1 MKKSRKEYQATL
13 IRLRSYYLKQ
23 RDDERAR
30 WAEDELRDYH
40 RMTHPAYSTAF
51 FVPGPNLTANKN
63 VPEANKFVVDAKA
76 YKGRTLGGDAQMRQ
90 ASRANDANRT
100 FLLGFTALVT
110 LVILVSVGA
119 VVSRANDTIAI
130 ALVLVTL
137 SLSWLFSNVIYAL
150 HYAHIYYADDD
161 GDDAGGLDF
170 PDTDE
175 PDYWDFLY
183 FSVTLGMAFATSDV
197 KIASA
202 RFRRIA
208 IGQTLAAFVFNL
220 GVIAF
225 AVGALGGG

>member
-1 MKKSRKEYQATL
+1 MFDKLGKTIAPPRFLIFLVLFVGGMAAAIPPLGLERGVMAAFDGAAAVFLLSLLTL
-13 IRLRSYYLKQ
+13 FRQ
-23 RDDERAR
+23 
-30 WAEDELRDYH
+30 
-40 RMTHPAYSTAF
+40 
-51 FVPGPNLTANKN
+51 G
-63 VPEANKFVVDAKA
+63 EA
-76 YKGRTLGGDAQMRQ
+76 AQMRR

-100 FLLGFTALVT
+100 FLLGFSALVT

-119 VVSRANDTIAI
+119 VVNQANDTIAI
-130 ALVLVTL
+130 ALVLATL

-150 HYAHIYYADDD
+150 HYAHLYYAGNDAGD
-161 GDDAGGLDF
+161 GDTGGLRF

-183 FSVTLGMAFATSDV
+183 FSVTLGMAFATSDT
-197 KIASA
+197 KIASG

-208 IGQTLAAFVFNL
+208 TGQTLAAFVFNL

>member
-1 MKKSRKEYQATL
+1 MIDKLGRTIAPPRFLLFLAVLAAGVAAGIPALGLERGVMAGFDGAASVFLVSLATL
-13 IRLRSYYLKQ
+13 FRR
-23 RDDERAR
+23 
-30 WAEDELRDYH
+30 
-40 RMTHPAYSTAF
+40 
-51 FVPGPNLTANKN
+51 G
-63 VPEANKFVVDAKA
+63 EAS
-76 YKGRTLGGDAQMRQ
+76 QMRA

-119 VVSRANDTIAI
+119 VVSKANDAI
-130 ALVLVTL
+130 AVTLVLVTL
-137 SLSWLFSNVIYAL
+137 TLAWLFANVIYAL
-150 HYAHIYYADDD
+150 HYAHLYYAELD
-161 GDDAGGLDF
+161 GGDACGLDF
-170 PDTDE
+170 PDTAE

-197 KIASA
+197 KIATG

-208 IGQTLAAFVFNL
+208 TGQTLAAFVFNL